1 MTKYSQFEQNNEV
14 MNVLF
19 AIINGKKTVNDVVK
33 ALKEPQ
39 STVSSK
45 LQFLRENDIVIKQK
59 WSYDVNWDKLNKIFL
74 RELRNQMKAWLKD
87 ETKINKFMILFNESR
102 IGSILREY
110 ATLCIIRGKTKSA
123 SIQQIIIDYFHGL
136 AETEDKEL
144 RKIDKRFVELKA
156 LFGMDAF
163 EWALFFNSEYN
174 MNGRMKKLKSLKLY
188 KF

>member
-1 MTKYSQFEQNNEV
+1 MTKYSQFEQNNEI

-19 AIINGKKTVNDVVK
+19 AIINGKKTVNEIVK

-45 LQFLRENDIVIKQK
+45 LQFLRENDVVIKQK
-59 WSYDVNWDKLNKIFL
+59 WNYDVNWDKLNKIFL

-87 ETKINKFMILFNESR
+87 ERNINKFMVLFNEKR
-102 IGSILREY
+102 VKSILKEY
-110 ATLCIIRGKTKSA
+110 ATLCIIKGKTRNMSMEY
-123 SIQQIIIDYFHGL
+123 IINDYFHGL

-156 LFGMDAF
+156 LFGMEAF
-163 EWALFFNSEYN
+163 EWVLFFNSEYN
-174 MNGRMKKLKSLKLY
+174 LNKEAEK
-188 KF
+188 

>member
-1 MTKYSQFEQNNEV
+1 MTKYSNFESNNEV

-19 AIINGKKTVNDVVK
+19 AIINGKKTVNEIVK

-45 LQFLRENDIVIKQK
+45 LQFLRENDVVIKQK
-59 WSYDVNWDKLNKIFL
+59 WNYDVNWDKLNKIFL
-74 RELRNQMKAWLKD
+74 RELKNQMKVWLKD
-87 ETKINKFMILFNESR
+87 ERNINKFMILFNESR

-110 ATLCIIRGKTKSA
+110 ATLCIIRGKTKSV
-123 SIQQIIIDYFHGL
+123 SIQQIINDYFHGL

-144 RKIDKRFVELKA
+144 RKIDKRFIELKK
-156 LFGMDAF
+156 LFGMEAF

-174 MNGRMKKLKSLKLY
+174 MNKKLKSLE
-188 KF
+188 